1 MQYNLKEYLK
11 RDEKKKKKQ
20 EISLAIKYNYN
31 AILRKNN

>member
-11 RDEKKKKKQ
+11 RDEKKKKQ
-20 EISLAIKYNYN
+20 EISLTIKYNYN